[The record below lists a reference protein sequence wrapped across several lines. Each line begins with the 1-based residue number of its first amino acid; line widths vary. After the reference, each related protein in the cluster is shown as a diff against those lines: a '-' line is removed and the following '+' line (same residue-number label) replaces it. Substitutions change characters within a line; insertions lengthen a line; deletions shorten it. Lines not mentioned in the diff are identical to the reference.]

1 MSVCKY
7 VSMYACTH
15 VCMYACMHVCM
26 YACMHVC
33 MYACMYVCMNE
44 CMYMYVCM
52 CVCVYV
58 CMYIHIRIIYIYIHV
73 HIQAQLHLGLCQKYK
88 LSPPLNTINNCF
100 LFTHPVLGVPNVDQ
114 AVYTSSIHM
123 FFSALG
129 IVHVHRHTQVFDRCI
144 DVYKYYI

>member
-1 MSVCKY
+1 MYTYKHSYTLAY
-7 VSMYACTH
+7 VKNTSYP
-15 VCMYACMHVCM
+15 
-26 YACMHVC
+26 
-33 MYACMYVCMNE
+33 
-44 CMYMYVCM
+44 
-52 CVCVYV
+52 
-58 CMYIHIRIIYIYIHV
+58 
-73 HIQAQLHLGLCQKYK
+73 
-88 LSPPLNTINNCF
+88 PPLNTINNCF